1 MKYKFIILGL
11 LLFGGRVTLNG
22 HANSLSTN
30 VHVGFY
36 ESPSTVPSPPSEMQN
51 LGELQMNDSS
61 YQMLPRT
68 GETTSSI
75 SLIGGLII
83 ALGILLIYRRRKN
96 T

>member
-1 MKYKFIILGL
+1 MRYKLIALGL
-11 LLFGGRVTLNG
+11 FLLIGTTTVNG

-36 ESPSTVPSPPSEMQN
+36 EAPSTVPSPPSETQN
-51 LGELQMNDSS
+51 LNELPVNDSS

-75 SLIGGLII
+75 SLIGGITI
-83 ALGILLIYRRRKN
+83 ALGILLIHRRKN

>member
-1 MKYKFIILGL
+1 
-11 LLFGGRVTLNG
+11 
-22 HANSLSTN
+22 
-30 VHVGFY
+30 
-36 ESPSTVPSPPSEMQN
+36 
-51 LGELQMNDSS
+51 
-61 YQMLPRT
+61 MLPRT